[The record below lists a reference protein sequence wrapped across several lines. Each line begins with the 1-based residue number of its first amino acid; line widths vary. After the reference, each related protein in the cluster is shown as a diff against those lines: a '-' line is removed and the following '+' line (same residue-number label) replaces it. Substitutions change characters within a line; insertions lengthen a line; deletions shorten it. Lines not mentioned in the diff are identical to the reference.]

1 MALIDQ
7 YLDAVAAQLPSEK
20 RADIIAELREL
31 ILSRFEAKEEEL
43 GRPLTEDEQEAILR
57 EIGHPLVVAQRYAGG
72 PDSLVGPELYPYWLF
87 AVKAGLFIVAAVS
100 IVGALAALAGG
111 PQTFGQAIGQAFAG
125 FFDGA
130 FVLVGV
136 ITAVAWSMERWG
148 GKPRWMTDWR
158 VKDLHAFTLADPARW
173 GLTGSV
179 KASVE
184 RPSVTVKP
192 LAVKVSAGKW
202 PGSDALFGLIFG
214 GLFVAWWV
222 GAWEWPWGGA
232 FELGDQLVTV
242 SGAPVWTALFAPI
255 LALAL
260 ANMAVDLMGVL
271 RPDMVRLRAVFAIG
285 LSVASL
291 VLAWTIFQWGHWF
304 DLTAAD
310 GAVAQVRGGVEL
322 LRWDALD
329 AIDQADRTLAGQAQV
344 LGTVLSFMLAGFGLA
359 VVFSILGDL
368 AKVARGR

>member
-7 YLDAVAAQLPSEK
+7 YLDAVAAQLPTEK
-20 RADIIAELREL
+20 REDIVAELREL

-43 GRPLTEDEQEAILR
+43 GRPLTEAEQEAILH

-72 PDSLVGPELYPYWLF
+72 PDSLVGQELYPYWLF
-87 AVKAGLFIVAAVS
+87 AVKAGLFLVAAVQ

-148 GKPRWMTDWR
+148 GKPRWMTDWK

-179 KASVE
+179 KAGVE
-184 RPSVTVKP
+184 RPAGTVKP
-192 LAVKVSAGKW
+192 VALKISTGKW
-202 PGSDALFGLIFG
+202 PGTDALFSLIFT
-214 GLFVAWWV
+214 GLFLAWWTGV
-222 GAWEWPWGGA
+222 WEWPWGRA

-242 SGAPVWTALFAPI
+242 SGAGIWGTLYGPI
-255 LALAL
+255 LLCALL
-260 ANMAVDLMGVL
+260 QMLLDLLGVVQPQMVRARAAYSVLLSGVTLYLVL
-271 RPDMVRLRAVFAIG
+271 RVFQAE
-285 LSVASL
+285 
-291 VLAWTIFQWGHWF
+291 HWF

-310 GAVAQVRGGVEL
+310 GAVAQVRGGVDL

-329 AIDQADRTLAGQAQV
+329 AIDRADRTLAGQAQV
-344 LGTVLSFMLAGFGLA
+344 LGTVLSFVLAGFGLA

>member
-1 MALIDQ
+1 MALIDD
-7 YLDAVAAQLPSEK
+7 YLDAVKAQLPTDK
-20 RADIIAELREL
+20 RDDIIAELREL
-31 ILSRFEAKEEEL
+31 ILSRFEAKEEDL
-43 GRPLTEDEQEAILR
+43 ARPLTVDEQEAILR

-87 AVKAGLFIVAAVS
+87 AVKAGLL
-100 IVGALAALAGG
+100 IVGAVQVLGLVVALAGG
-111 PQTFGQAIGQAFAG
+111 PQSFGQAIGQAFAG
-125 FFDGA
+125 FFEGA
-130 FVLVGV
+130 FLLCGV

-158 VKDLHAFTLADPARW
+158 VSDLHAFTLADPVRW

-179 KASVE
+179 KAGDA
-184 RPSVTVKP
+184 RPAGTVKP
-192 LAVKVSAGKW
+192 VAIKASPGRW

-214 GLFVAWWV
+214 GLFVAWWI

-255 LALAL
+255 LGLAL
-260 ANMAVDLMGVL
+260 SHMAVDLLGVL

-285 LSVASL
+285 LGLASL
-291 VLAWTIFQWGHWF
+291 ALAWTILQWGHWF

-310 GAVAQVRGGVEL
+310 GATAQVRGGLDL
-322 LRWDALD
+322 LRWAALD
-329 AIDQADRTLAGQAQV
+329 AIDQAERTLAGQAQV
-344 LGTVLSFMLAGFGLA
+344 LGTALSFVLAGFGIA
-359 VVFSILGDL
+359 QAFAILGDL
-368 AKVARGR
+368 TRVVRGR

>member
-1 MALIDQ
+1 MALIDD
-7 YLDAVAAQLPSEK
+7 YLDAVKAQLPTDK
-20 RADIIAELREL
+20 RDDIIAELREL

-43 GRPLTEDEQEAILR
+43 ARPLTADEQEAILR

-87 AVKAGLFIVAAVS
+87 AVKAGLL
-100 IVGALAALAGG
+100 IVGAVQVLGLVVALAGG
-111 PQTFGQAIGQAFAG
+111 PQSFGQAIGQAFAG
-125 FFDGA
+125 FFEGA
-130 FVLVGV
+130 FLLGGV

-158 VKDLHAFTLADPARW
+158 VSDLHAFTLADPVRW

-179 KASVE
+179 KAGDA
-184 RPSVTVKP
+184 RPAGTIKP
-192 LAVKVSAGKW
+192 VAIKASPGRW

-214 GLFVAWWV
+214 GLFVAWWI

-255 LALAL
+255 LGLAL
-260 ANMAVDLMGVL
+260 AHMAVDLLGVL

-285 LSVASL
+285 LGLASL
-291 VLAWTIFQWGHWF
+291 ALAWTILQWGHWF

-310 GAVAQVRGGVEL
+310 GATAQVRGGLDL
-322 LRWDALD
+322 LRWAALD
-329 AIDQADRTLAGQAQV
+329 AIDQAERTLAGQAQV
-344 LGTVLSFMLAGFGLA
+344 LGTVLSFVLAGFGIA
-359 VVFSILGDL
+359 QAFAILGDL
-368 AKVARGR
+368 TKVVRGR